1 MQMNWA
7 VAEQAAARGVGERA
21 GERVETVLLEGE
33 LSEQELSQVAD
44 ELLRRSGH
52 GVRYLVLDFAEVPHL
67 NYRGVKP
74 LVQRVEALRRAGSDV
89 KLSGLSPYL
98 KAIFRAAG
106 AHDVFEFYPHLN
118 DARAAFALARAPF
131 I

>member
-7 VAEQAAARGVGERA
+7 VAEQAAARIA

-33 LSEQELSQVAD
+33 LSEQELVQVAD
-44 ELLRRSGH
+44 ELLRRSGR

-98 KAIFRAAG
+98 RAVFRAAG
-106 AHDVFEFYPHLN
+106 AHDVFEFYPHMN

-131 I
+131 V

>member
-7 VAEQAAARGVGERA
+7 VAEQAAAQSA

-33 LSEQELSQVAD
+33 LSERELSQVAD
-44 ELLRRSGH
+44 ELLRRSGR
-52 GVRYLVLDFAEVPHL
+52 GVRYLVLDFSEVPHL

-74 LVQRVEALRRAGSDV
+74 LVARVEALRRAGSDV

-98 KAIFRAAG
+98 RAIFRAAG

-131 I
+131 V

>member
-7 VAEQAAARGVGERA
+7 VAEQAASRSAS
-21 GERVETVLLEGE
+21 ERVETVLLEGE

-44 ELLRRSGH
+44 ELLRRSGR
-52 GVRYLVLDFAEVPHL
+52 GARYLVLDFAEVPHL

-74 LVQRVEALRRAGSDV
+74 LVQRAEALRRAGSDV

-131 I
+131 V